1 MSSGYKPIS
10 SPPVEVGWS
19 ASLEKTLDTLSKS
32 WPEVALKVGE
42 FLKKVDRFLIEIID
56 RELVLPVLDSNY
68 FFKEIIRHLN
78 MILAYFGSP
87 DKS

>member
-42 FLKKVDRFLIEIID
+42 FFFKFDRFLIEIID
-56 RELVLPVLDSNY
+56 RELVLAVLV
-68 FFKEIIRHLN
+68 FFFYHKT
-78 MILAYFGSP
+78 F
-87 DKS
+87 

>member
-42 FLKKVDRFLIEIID
+42 FLRIFLKN
-56 RELVLPVLDSNY
+56 LTV
-68 FFKEIIRHLN
+68 F
-78 MILAYFGSP
+78 
-87 DKS
+87 

>member
-42 FLKKVDRFLIEIID
+42 FLKDLSEGFEISDRNF
-56 RELVLPVLDSNY
+56 
-68 FFKEIIRHLN
+68 
-78 MILAYFGSP
+78 
-87 DKS
+87 

>member
-56 RELVLPVLDSNY
+56 RELVLAVLVIVFLNHKT
-68 FFKEIIRHLN
+68 FKLDFS
-78 MILAYFGSP
+78 ILRIP
-87 DKS
+87 

>member
-42 FLKKVDRFLIEIID
+42 FFFFKFDRFLIEIID
-56 RELVLPVLDSNY
+56 RELVLAVLVY
-68 FFKEIIRHLN
+68 FFNHKT
-78 MILAYFGSP
+78 F
-87 DKS
+87 